1 MKNVN
6 SFQVIFYAAKPAGGL
21 DASGLDSRFD
31 ACLDSRFDAGF
42 CVDHF
47 VCVDNSVDNGFD
59 NTVDDCFD
67 DNSVDDCF
75 DDNSVNDS
83 VDNSVDDSV
92 NDGFDRAAKF

>member
-6 SFQVIFYAAKPAGGL
+6 SFQVIFYAANAAGSF
-21 DASGLDSRFD
+21 DASGLDSR
-31 ACLDSRFDAGF
+31 LDAGLS
-42 CVDHF
+42 VDNF

-67 DNSVDDCF
+67 NSFDNSF
-75 DDNSVNDS
+75 DDSVDDS
-83 VDNSVDDSV
+83 VDNGFDDSV

>member
-6 SFQVIFYAAKPAGGL
+6 SFQVIFYSANAAGGL

-31 ACLDSRFDAGF
+31 AGLS
-42 CVDHF
+42 VDNF

-59 NTVDDCFD
+59 NSVDNGFDDSVDNSVD

-75 DDNSVNDS
+75 DNNWV
-83 VDNSVDDSV
+83 
-92 NDGFDRAAKF
+92 DRAD

>member
-6 SFQVIFYAAKPAGGL
+6 LFQVIFYAANAAGGL

-31 ACLDSRFDAGF
+31 AGLS
-42 CVDHF
+42 VDNF

-59 NTVDDCFD
+59 NSVDDCFD
-67 DNSVDDCF
+67 DNSVDD
-75 DDNSVNDS
+75 SVN
-83 VDNSVDDSV
+83 DSV

>member
-6 SFQVIFYAAKPAGGL
+6 SFQVIFYAADAAGGL

-31 ACLDSRFDAGF
+31 AGLS
-42 CVDHF
+42 VDNF
-47 VCVDNSVDNGFD
+47 VCVDNSVDNCFD
-59 NTVDDCFD
+59 NSV

-75 DDNSVNDS
+75 D
-83 VDNSVDDSV
+83 DNSVDDSV

>member
-6 SFQVIFYAAKPAGGL
+6 SFQVIFYAANAAGGL

-31 ACLDSRFDAGF
+31 AGLS
-42 CVDHF
+42 VDNF

-67 DNSVDDCF
+67 DNLVD
-75 DDNSVNDS
+75 
-83 VDNSVDDSV
+83 
-92 NDGFDRAAKF
+92 DGFDRAAKF

>member
-6 SFQVIFYAAKPAGGL
+6 LFQVIFYAANAAGSF
-21 DASGLDSRFD
+21 DASGLDSR
-31 ACLDSRFDAGF
+31 LNAGLS
-42 CVDHF
+42 VDNF

-59 NTVDDCFD
+59 NSV

-75 DDNSVNDS
+75 DDDS
-83 VDNSVDDSV
+83 VDNSVDNSVNDGFDDSV

>member
-6 SFQVIFYAAKPAGGL
+6 SFQVIFYSANAAGGL

-31 ACLDSRFDAGF
+31 AGLS
-42 CVDHF
+42 VDNF
-47 VCVDNSVDNGFD
+47 VCVDNSVDNCFD
-59 NTVDDCFD
+59 NSV

-75 DDNSVNDS
+75 D
-83 VDNSVDDSV
+83 DNSVDDSV

>member
-6 SFQVIFYAAKPAGGL
+6 SFQVIFYAANAAGGL

-31 ACLDSRFDAGF
+31 AGLS
-42 CVDHF
+42 VDNF
-47 VCVDNSVDNGFD
+47 VCVDNSVDNCFD
-59 NTVDDCFD
+59 NSV

-75 DDNSVNDS
+75 D
-83 VDNSVDDSV
+83 DNSVDDSV